1 MFLMKK
7 KCNSIKTKL
16 MLETLN
22 PTSDGTDA
30 LQAATLS
37 KLELSWFKG
46 HVKSFQHFVG
56 SAVQDTNEEPQY
68 STEKLFLCRFA

>member
-37 KLELSWFKG
+37 KLELS
-46 HVKSFQHFVG
+46 
-56 SAVQDTNEEPQY
+56 
-68 STEKLFLCRFA
+68 